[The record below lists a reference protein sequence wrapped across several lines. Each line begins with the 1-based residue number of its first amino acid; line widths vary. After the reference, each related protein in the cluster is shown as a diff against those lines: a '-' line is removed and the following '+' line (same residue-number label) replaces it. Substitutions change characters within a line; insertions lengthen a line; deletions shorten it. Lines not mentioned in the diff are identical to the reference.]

1 MNTKDF
7 MNLYSKFFKRLIDLI
22 LSLILFLLS
31 SPLFIIVS
39 ILLFFSNSGSPYFLQ
54 RRPGKRGR
62 MFSIFKFKTMNDS
75 RDEFGELLPD
85 KDRITVVGKYVRSLS
100 LDEIPQILNVILG
113 QMSLV
118 GPRPLLEEY
127 LPLYTESQRRRHEV
141 KPGITG
147 WAQVNGRNNLDW
159 ETKFDLDIWY
169 VDNLSFMLDLKILW
183 LTLIKVVKSEGIN
196 KYGEIGM
203 TKFSGSKAKSD

>member
-1 MNTKDF
+1 